1 MTGLLLLRK
10 GRDRLLLGF
19 SLLLVP
25 GGSGGDSGRAV
36 QHGTA
41 VGVDE
46 RLAWEIKNKDGR
58 KQVKTSRTHDSFEFG

>member
-1 MTGLLLLRK
+1 MEVIGLLLRK
-10 GRDRLLLGF
+10 GRYWLLLGF

-36 QHGTA
+36 KHGAA

-46 RLAWEIKNKDGR
+46 RLP
-58 KQVKTSRTHDSFEFG
+58 